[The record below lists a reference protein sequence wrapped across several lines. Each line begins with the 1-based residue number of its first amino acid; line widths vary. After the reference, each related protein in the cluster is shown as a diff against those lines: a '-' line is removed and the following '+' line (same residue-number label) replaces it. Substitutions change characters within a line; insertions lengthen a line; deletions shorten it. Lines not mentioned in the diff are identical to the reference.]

1 MGTPE
6 GAIRWLCHG
15 EDARA
20 VSPTTWE
27 RVNSFQHFVAGTEG
41 DSLEHRAG
49 PPVLHSREFGSRTAF
64 GSGENESE
72 LARPASTWGRM
83 PAADNLVEFG
93 VATWNI
99 GGGSET
105 KCQDFLPGLIGSH
118 RQLSNVHFVLLQEA
132 TQTAVTATPTILRG
146 WTLLLHK
153 HEAEW
158 RGQGLMVRDC
168 WGSLT
173 RIQGAPGLLTAVVGK
188 NKDSIG
194 LASIHLPPKATL
206 DETETMLAQLGGHR
220 HYNNLALSWVSTA
233 MRPSIS
239 KGQKSDLVPRGER
252 PYLSGRSI
260 MSSDC
265 HYNKALLHPIS
276 PTVLLNNHAD
286 LTTFGFGDFV
296 HLGKGKYC
304 RKPGP

>member
-1 MGTPE
+1 MLGEEQLHTIKSVKSDVAGLMKLHWLACWARTARQVGTPE
-6 GAIRWLCHG
+6 GGHPLTMPWGRCTYPFADYVG
-15 EDARA
+15 
-20 VSPTTWE
+20 
-27 RVNSFQHFVAGTEG
+27 G
-41 DSLEHRAG
+41 
-49 PPVLHSREFGSRTAF
+49 
-64 GSGENESE
+64 
-72 LARPASTWGRM
+72 ASTWGRM

-105 KCQDFLPGLIGSH
+105 KCQDFLPDLIGSH

-132 TQTAVTATPTILRG
+132 TQMAVTATPTTLRG
-146 WTLLLHK
+146 CTLLLHK

-158 RGQGLMVRDC
+158 RGQGFMVRDC

-188 NKDSIG
+188 NKDSI
-194 LASIHLPPKATL
+194 ASPRFTYRPGPHWMKRKPCWPSW
-206 DETETMLAQLGGHR
+206 GGHR

-276 PTVLLNNHAD
+276 PTILLNNRAD